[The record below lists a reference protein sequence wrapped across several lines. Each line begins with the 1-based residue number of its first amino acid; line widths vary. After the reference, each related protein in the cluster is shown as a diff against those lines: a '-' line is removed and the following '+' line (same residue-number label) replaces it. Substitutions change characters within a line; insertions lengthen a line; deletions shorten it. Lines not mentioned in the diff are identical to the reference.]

1 MGNMSNRQI
10 IARACRLAV
19 WPEIKE
25 MRDKIKLPF
34 ICPITGEIIN
44 DKKKIHVDHYDLK
57 FSDLLDKWLENKD
70 IDYILSKIHI
80 EYNRELK
87 KRCYFVDEKIENDFI
102 DFHNKNTHLR
112 AVSAIANIKILV
124 RQ

>member
-1 MGNMSNRQI
+1 MENMSNRKI

-34 ICPITGEIIN
+34 ICPITGEIIK
-44 DKKKIHVDHYDLK
+44 DKKKIHIDHYDLK

-87 KRCYFVDEKIENDFI
+87 KRCYYVDETIENDFI

-112 AVSAIANIKILV
+112 AVSSHANLFLLK
-124 RQ
+124 